1 LLFHA
6 QCTGNDNSIEANV
19 IEVTVESDVPVSHI
33 EQQNFERKDTS
44 VVSE

>member
-6 QCTGNDNSIEANV
+6 QYTGNGNGIEANV

-44 VVSE
+44 IVSE

>member
-6 QCTGNDNSIEANV
+6 QCIIGNGIEANV

>member
-1 LLFHA
+1 LLFNA
-6 QCTGNDNSIEANV
+6 QCTGIGIEANV
-19 IEVTVESDVPVSHI
+19 IEVTMESDVPVSHT